1 MNSWPN
7 TTEIQDMQV
16 FRTLSIVSLLLGT
29 LACAAGH
36 DVSLPGARPSASLA
50 RDLRVRTTDK
60 GYTVIRMV
68 PVEDYVR
75 ATTLSEFAPASGD
88 TSLVERMLEVQSII
102 SRTFA
107 LTNRGRHAA
116 DGYDLCSSTH
126 CQIYEPGRLQTS
138 RWRGAA
144 ETALAKTRGAVLF
157 YDSQPAEVV
166 FHADC
171 GGHTAAAED
180 VWGGSGRRYL
190 LARPDPEAGHVK
202 WDYSIPIAQARAALN
217 KDARTSVGQRL
228 DAVQIEKRDKSG
240 RALIVHLRGTRD
252 VTVSGE
258 DLRRVLTQAFG
269 ERSIRSTLFEVRRTG
284 DRLVFTGRGFGHGV
298 GLCQAGALARLRKG
312 DSPDAVLEYFF
323 PGVRLRRL

>member
-1 MNSWPN
+1 
-7 TTEIQDMQV
+7 MQV
-16 FRTLSIVSLLLGT
+16 LRTLSIVSLLLGT

-36 DVSLPGARPSASLA
+36 DVSLPGGRPSLS

-60 GYTVIRMV
+60 GWTVIRMV
-68 PVEDYVR
+68 PVEDYVQ
-75 ATTLSEFAPASGD
+75 ATTLSEFAPAAAE

-107 LTNRGRHAA
+107 LTNRGRHGA
-116 DGYDLCSSTH
+116 DGFDLCSSTH
-126 CQIYEPGRLQTS
+126 CQIYEPGRLKTS

-144 ETALAKTRGAVLF
+144 ETALSKTRGAVLF
-157 YDSQPAEVV
+157 YESQPAEVV
-166 FHADC
+166 FHSDC

-190 LARPDPEAGHVK
+190 LARPDGEAGHLK
-202 WDYSIPIAQARAALN
+202 WDYSTSIAQARAALN

-228 DAVQIEKRDKSG
+228 DAIEIEKRDKSG
-240 RALIVHLRGTRD
+240 RALTVRIRGTRD
-252 VTVSGE
+252 VSVSGE

-269 ERSIRSTLFEVRRTG
+269 ERTVRSTLFDVRRSG
-284 DRLVFTGRGFGHGV
+284 DKLLFTGRGFGHGV

-312 DSPDAVLEYFF
+312 ESPEAVLKYYF
-323 PGVRLRRL
+323 PGSRLSRL

>member
-1 MNSWPN
+1 MH
-7 TTEIQDMQV
+7 V
-16 FRTLSIVSLLLGT
+16 FRTLCIVAVLLGT
-29 LACAAGH
+29 LACAAGP
-36 DVSLPGARPSASLA
+36 DVSLPGSPPPSLS

-60 GYTVIRMV
+60 GWTVIRMV
-68 PVEDYVR
+68 PVEDYVQ
-75 ATTLSEFAPASGD
+75 ATTLSEFAPASAD

-107 LTNRGRHAA
+107 LTNRGRHGA

-126 CQIYEPGRLQTS
+126 CQMYEPGRLKTS

-157 YDSQPAEVV
+157 FDSQPADVV

-180 VWGGSGRRYL
+180 VLGGGGRRYL

-202 WDYSIPIAQARAALN
+202 WDYSMSVAQARAALN
-217 KDARTSVGQRL
+217 KDARTTVGQRL
-228 DAVQIEKRDKSG
+228 DSIQIETRDKSG
-240 RALIVHLRGTRD
+240 RALTVRLRGTRD
-252 VTVSGE
+252 IQVSGE
-258 DLRRVLTQAFG
+258 DLRRVLTQTFG
-269 ERSIRSTLFEVRRTG
+269 ERTIRSTLFEVRRTG
-284 DRLVFTGRGFGHGV
+284 DKLVFTGRGFGHGV

-312 DSPDAVLEYFF
+312 ESPEAVLQHYF